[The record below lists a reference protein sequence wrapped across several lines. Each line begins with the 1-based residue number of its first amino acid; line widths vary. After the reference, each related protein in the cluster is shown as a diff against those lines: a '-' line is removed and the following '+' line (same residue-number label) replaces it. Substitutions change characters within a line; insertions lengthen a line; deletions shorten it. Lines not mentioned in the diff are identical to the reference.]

1 MRHTLLVF
9 LLLAGALGAPAASV
23 FNVSIDTTSLAGTSG
38 NLNFQVEAPA
48 GADPLSIALSDF
60 NFDGVLDPL
69 DADLCFGDTPCPITG
84 QIGVDPTVSFGNDP
98 GLPPVL
104 IDYLQPVVFGNVI
117 SFRLVFAGM
126 ALDNPTFPSPGATE
140 FRVLLFDTAFQPLL
154 SNDPLIGSILSFLTD
169 DGRVTASNFSTSGEA
184 DLSDVPEPGAAALV
198 LLGFG
203 LLLVKGRAFRLKKK
217 IA

>member
-1 MRHTLLVF
+1 MRHTLLVL
-9 LLLAGALGAPAASV
+9 LLLAGALGASAATV
-23 FNVSIDTTSLAGTSG
+23 FNVSIDTASLAGTSG

-60 NFDGVLDPL
+60 NFDGALDPL
-69 DADLCFGDTPCPITG
+69 DSDLCFGDTPCPISG

-98 GLPPVL
+98 GQPPVF
-104 IDYLQPVVFGNVI
+104 IDYLQPVVFGNLL

-126 ALDNPTFPSPGATE
+126 ALDNPTSPSPGATE
-140 FRVLLFDTAFQPLL
+140 FRVLLLDTAFQPLL
-154 SNDPLIGSILSFLTD
+154 SSDPANGSIVSFLTD
-169 DGRVTASNFSTSGEA
+169 DGRVTAENFSAAGEA
-184 DLSDVPEPGAAALV
+184 DVSDVPEPGGAALV

-203 LLLVKGRAFRLKKK
+203 LLLVKGRAFRLKQ